1 MISVIVPV
9 YNAEKWLDKCVESII
24 NQTYKD
30 IEILL
35 INDGSKDKSLEIC
48 RKYETIDSR
57 IRVFDKKNEGVSKAR
72 NLGLYNARGKY
83 VQFVDSDDF
92 IEPDMCE
99 KLLDAITNADMAICG
114 IKIYKN
120 DKVLKEHHIKHKT
133 YNLRKRIDYYFE
145 LRKINL
151 GPCNKLYIRSLIDEQ
166 FMEDLTLGAD
176 TMFVLNYMKN
186 VTTVTSVSK
195 CLYNV
200 RLDNDKA
207 LNKMPKT
214 DKVDSLI
221 EQRKA
226 EENFLKSIYGP
237 DCELKRMYEL
247 YLKLIHSCFFDTAK
261 NNKKLLKQL
270 IAGYTNHSLLLEK
283 IRKAQPKRIDYI
295 VFKFLYINNLRLLM
309 FVYFKL
315 KVVLLKRI

>member
-9 YNAEKWLDKCVESII
+9 YNAEKWLEKCIESIL

-30 IEILL
+30 IEVLL
-35 INDGSKDKSLEIC
+35 INDGSKDNSLEIC
-48 RKYETIDSR
+48 RKYENLDSR

-72 NLGLYNARGKY
+72 NLGLDNAKGKY

-99 KLLDAITNADMAICG
+99 KLLDAITNADMSICG
-114 IKIYKN
+114 MRIWKGG
-120 DKVLKEHHIKHKT
+120 KVLREPHIKNKT

-151 GPCNKLYIRSLIDEQ
+151 GPCNKLYIRSLIDEP
-166 FMEDLTLGAD
+166 FKEDLTLGED
-176 TMFVLNYMKN
+176 TLFVLNYMKN
-186 VTTVTSVSK
+186 VSTVTSVSK

-200 RLDNDKA
+200 CLDNDNS
-207 LNKMPKT
+207 LNRVPKT
-214 DKVDSLI
+214 DKVETLI
-221 EQRKA
+221 DQTKV

-237 DCELKRMYEL
+237 DCDLRRMYEL
-247 YLKLIHSCFFDTAK
+247 YMLLIHACFLDTAI
-261 NNKKLLKQL
+261 NNKKMLKQL

-283 IRKAQPKRIDYI
+283 IRKVKPKRIDYM
-295 VFKFLYINNLRLLM
+295 VFKFLYINNSRFLILL
-309 FVYFKL
+309 YFKI
-315 KVVLLKRI
+315 KVLLLRTK